1 MLQIDDC
8 TLCQFSEELQLFVQ
22 WFTQVFFF
30 FFFFPRIWASL
41 CYHAIVGASQLP
53 AFRIQEATTV

>member
-8 TLCQFSEELQLFVQ
+8 TVCQFSEELQLFVQ
-22 WFTQVFFF
+22 WFTQVCLVFFF
-30 FFFFPRIWASL
+30 LWASL